1 MSQTPELPINT
12 EIYSVNYSTEKHEGT
27 SQQGVGC
34 QRGLEREGMIDSYSI
49 FFFLK
54 LHTISQAA

>member
-49 FFFLK
+49 FFF
-54 LHTISQAA
+54 